1 MTLAGLS
8 IDVDSVA
15 SHLEGYGFEP
25 GAGDGSDDASSGAA
39 YRLAIPRALE
49 LFESLGARATFFL
62 IGREAR
68 EHPEVVRDITR
79 RGHEVASHSMTHRL
93 PFGNLDDEALRVELE
108 ESRKLLEDL
117 ALSPVVGFRAP
128 SWDLSER
135 LVEGIARAGYRYDA
149 STYPSILLPLL
160 RRAIARRSRSGRSC
174 AQTRSV
180 SRTFGPATLHTIAA
194 GARPLVEVP
203 MCTAPGL
210 RLPYYQTMR
219 FLMPGW
225 TFAALRLLVHTRRSA
240 LTFSFHAVDFLG
252 IDEDRLDSRIA
263 RHPGM
268 TLSLRTK
275 LVAAQRSVAEL
286 APRRVLP
293 LAELVEQHF
302 GPWSA
307 EGATQ

>member
-15 SHLEGYGFEP
+15 SHLEGYGFER
-25 GAGDGSDDASSGAA
+25 GAGDGPGEAPSNSA
-39 YRLAIPRALE
+39 YQLAIPRALE

-68 EHPEVVRDITR
+68 EHRQVVREIAR

-93 PFGNLDDEALRVELE
+93 PFGDLDDESLRVELAH
-108 ESRKLLEDL
+108 SRELLEDL
-117 ALSPVVGFRAP
+117 AGAPVVGFRAP

-135 LVEGIARAGYRYDA
+135 LVKEIARAGYRYDA
-149 STYPSILLPLL
+149 STYPSILLPML
-160 RRAIARRSRSGRSC
+160 RRAVAHRSRTGRSR
-174 AQTRSV
+174 AQAGSL
-180 SRTFGPATLHTIAA
+180 SRAFGPATLHTLAA

-268 TLSLRTK
+268 TLSLQAK
-275 LVAAQRSVAEL
+275 LAAAERSVADL

-293 LAELVEQHF
+293 LAELVEQRF

-307 EGATQ
+307 EDATQ